1 MDVSVIIPIFNE
13 EGNLPVLHQQL
24 CSALDNFN
32 KDYEIL
38 YVNDGSTDGS
48 LGVLKELQ
56 SGHKKIRIISFD
68 RNYGK
73 TSALDAG
80 LRNVKGKHILTID
93 ADLQGDVNDLM
104 RVYEGLGDYDIVIG
118 RRINRLQVDGFIK
131 FASSRIANFIRNRVL
146 RESYSDAGCFLCGYK
161 RECLKDLVF
170 YRGFQVFM
178 VSLADMHG
186 YRIKEID
193 IKVYPRRHGESKY
206 NIRNR
211 LFKELMALFVVR
223 WLKSNRLNYRI
234 SYLD

>member
-1 MDVSVIIPIFNE
+1 MDVSVIVPIFNE

-24 CSALDNFN
+24 CSALDNFD

-56 SGHKKIRIISFD
+56 SGHEKIRIISFD
-68 RNYGK
+68 MNYGK

-80 LRNVKGKHILTID
+80 LRNAKGKRILTID

-104 RVYEGLGDYDIVIG
+104 RAYEGLGDYDIVIG

-131 FASSRIANFIRNRVL
+131 FVSSRIANFIRNRVL
-146 RESYSDAGCFLCGYK
+146 GEFYSDAGCFLCGYK

-178 VSLADMHG
+178 VSLAGMHG

-193 IKVYPRRHGESKY
+193 IMAYPRRYGKSKY